1 MIPASSTGPA
11 SSTVLA
17 ALDLGTNSF
26 HLVIARA
33 LLDGSFEVITRDKD
47 MVRLGQG
54 GGEMDHLSPEAMER
68 AVSAL
73 VRMAGLA
80 ASHGAPVRAVATSA
94 VREARNAADFIER
107 AVREAGVEVEVI
119 SGVEEARLIHLG
131 VLQALD
137 LYDTRLLLVDIGGGS
152 TEIVVGH
159 HGTEEVARSFKL
171 GAVRLTERFF
181 PGGSQ
186 HPAAVSSC
194 RAAIRSALAVLER
207 EVRAI
212 GFDIAVA
219 SSGTAEAV
227 ARMVHASRGTS
238 RPRTFNGFR
247 WTVSELDE
255 VIAHLVAAQHP
266 TNRRKIPG
274 LDPNRADIILA
285 GSLILEGVAHTFG
298 VTEFTFSEYALREG
312 VLLDTIQR
320 HFGSE
325 TSQLRDVAQ
334 RSVRQL
340 ADRCDDDPVHS
351 AHVAQLATTLFDQTA
366 ELHGLNT
373 SWRQL
378 LEAAALLANVGL
390 VVSHSRHHLHSYY
403 VIRNSELV
411 GFTDHEIELIA
422 LIARYHRKG
431 APKASHSEFAALS
444 PDDQRAVRRL
454 AGLLRVAI
462 GLDRRHERRVCDVTA
477 RREDS
482 VLQITLT
489 AAPNVAGDVSLEI
502 YAAQE
507 RSDLLATELAL
518 EVRISSAPNG

>member
-1 MIPASSTGPA
+1 MPP

-54 GGEMDHLSPEAMER
+54 GGEMDHLSPEAIDR
-68 AVSAL
+68 AVSAMA
-73 VRMAGLA
+73 RMAELA

-94 VREARNAADFIER
+94 VREARNATAFIER
-107 AVREAGVEVEVI
+107 ASREAGVDVEVI

-137 LYDTRLLLVDIGGGS
+137 LYDTRLFLVDIGGGS

-207 EVRAI
+207 EVRAA
-212 GFDIAVA
+212 GFDVAVA

-227 ARMVHASRGTS
+227 ARMVHARRGTG

-247 WTVSELDE
+247 WTVTELDDVVTE
-255 VIAHLVAAQHP
+255 LVAARHP
-266 TNRRKIPG
+266 VARRKIPG

-285 GSLILEGVAHTFG
+285 GALILEGVAHAFG
-298 VTEFTFSEYALREG
+298 VTDFTFSEYALREG

-325 TSQLRDVAQ
+325 TNSLRDVAQ

-351 AHVAQLATTLFDQTA
+351 AHVARLATALFDQTA
-366 ELHGLNT
+366 ELHQLDR

-403 VIRNSELV
+403 VIRNSDLV
-411 GFTDHEIELIA
+411 GFTDREIELIA
-422 LIARYHRKG
+422 VVARYHRKG
-431 APKASHSEFAALS
+431 VPKTSHPEFAALT
-444 PDDQRAVRRL
+444 PEDQRAVRRL

-462 GLDRRHERRVCDVTA
+462 GLDRRHERRVGHVTA
-477 RREDS
+477 RRVGS
-482 VLQITLT
+482 VLELVLE
-489 AAPNVAGDVSLEI
+489 ADPDHAGDLSLEI

-507 RSDLLATELAL
+507 RSDLLAGELAL
-518 EVRISSAPNG
+518 EVRISSAPNA